1 MVEQQP
7 SEDGAL
13 PAGEPEAGSADPDA
27 APTPPHVPTG
37 PEAAALAMEA
47 EEIRR
52 LVEAGAG
59 TPDAIRELAARLREH
74 REREEA
80 LWRAQV
86 KPALVK
92 EGKGRLRGHG
102 RSSAASSR
110 PGSDSATS
118 NATSNAL
125 VLGLLVLG
133 LVLVVVIAAST
144 TVWVLGV
151 PVVALLVWAW
161 QQGRSTSG

>member
-1 MVEQQP
+1 MEQQP
-7 SEDGAL
+7 NEDGAL
-13 PAGEPEAGSADPDA
+13 PEGEPGA
-27 APTPPHVPTG
+27 APTDPEAAPTLPHVPTG

-52 LVEAGAG
+52 MVEAGAG

-74 REREEA
+74 RAREEA

-102 RSSAASSR
+102 K
-110 PGSDSATS
+110 PVATPS
-118 NATSNAL
+118 GPSTADATSNAL

-133 LVLVVVIAAST
+133 LVVVVVIAAST
-144 TVWVLGV
+144 TAWVLVV

-161 QQGRSTSG
+161 QQGRDTSG

>member
-13 PAGEPEAGSADPDA
+13 PAGEPEPGSADPAA
-27 APTPPHVPTG
+27 APTLPHVPTG

-59 TPDAIRELAARLREH
+59 TPDAIRQLAARLREH

-92 EGKGRLRGHG
+92 EGKGRLR
-102 RSSAASSR
+102 RQSRPATASSN
-110 PGSDSATS
+110 PAAADATS
-118 NATSNAL
+118 NAM
-125 VLGLLVLG
+125 VLGLLILG
-133 LVLVVVIAAST
+133 LVVVVVIAAST
-144 TVWVLGV
+144 TVWVLVV
-151 PVVALLVWAW
+151 PVVGLLVWAW

>member
-1 MVEQQP
+1 MEQP
-7 SEDGAL
+7 SEDAAR
-13 PAGEPEAGSADPDA
+13 PEGEPDTEPTAAGA
-27 APTPPHVPTG
+27 APTLPPAPTG

-52 LVEAGAG
+52 MVEAGAG
-59 TPDAIRELAARLREH
+59 TPEAIRDLAARLREH
-74 REREEA
+74 RAREEA

-102 RSSAASSR
+102 KPSASAAPTADAS
-110 PGSDSATS
+110 
-118 NATSNAL
+118 SNAL
-125 VLGLLVLG
+125 VLGLIVLG

-144 TVWVLGV
+144 SAWVLVV
-151 PVVALLVWAW
+151 PVVGLLGWAW
-161 QQGRSTSG
+161 QQGRSSSS